1 MLVVSSRYTRPLEE
15 VDRLREAHLGWVG
28 AHVEAG
34 RVLLSGRRTPP
45 DGRDPAAVGRRAR
58 TRSRPSSRRTRT
70 CSAASPSTTAVGE
83 FTPGLAGPG
92 LEALL
97 G

>member
-1 MLVVSSRYTRPLEE
+1 MLVVSSRYTRPLED

-34 RVLLSGRRTPP
+34 RVLLTGRCNPP
-45 DGRDPAAVGRRAR
+45 NGAILLLAGVAADEVVTFFATDPYVLGGVAEYE
-58 TRSRPSSRRTRT
+58 
-70 CSAASPSTTAVGE
+70 AVGE
-83 FTPGLAGPG
+83 FTPGLAAPG
-92 LEALL
+92 LGPLL